1 MLVWLENITSQ
12 LSIADRKCTDTFL
25 FGDGT
30 ATRCGRF
37 DSWAIKRKNE
47 FRPSFFAKYCRS
59 QAHFQREIFGFRAM
73 QGLAART
80 SEIMAADIIATD
92 PTHNLVVTNSLG
104 DCSLHQMLRSGFR
117 IDKCLL
123 RSRSRRQA
131 VDRVVQCIE
140 TVIAL
145 IDALKNVESESS
157 SGDLL
162 DHGVGAVV
170 ERINRKLQ
178 KIHVQPACGGASY
191 SSELPLAIELNRP
204 VRECSRVLV
213 HGDLSAGNILI
224 DGEAVGLVDFE
235 DMGMGPT
242 FRDTLWIRYLFELGN
257 RPFYYRSFNN
267 LSDMLLATESRSEY
281 KIIYQL
287 DFSFLN
293 LLYMQQKHGSLSFW
307 RNALT
312 AREVR
317 WACSQISKLY
327 QRACKD
333 GLLRPR
339 SPTSETS
346 SQSGRSAVPLE
357 NATGDGR

>member
-1 MLVWLENITSQ
+1 
-12 LSIADRKCTDTFL
+12 
-25 FGDGT
+25 
-30 ATRCGRF
+30 
-37 DSWAIKRKNE
+37 
-47 FRPSFFAKYCRS
+47 
-59 QAHFQREIFGFRAM
+59 
-73 QGLAART
+73 
-80 SEIMAADIIATD
+80 
-92 PTHNLVVTNSLG
+92 
-104 DCSLHQMLRSGFR
+104 
-117 IDKCLL
+117 
-123 RSRSRRQA
+123 
-131 VDRVVQCIE
+131 
-140 TVIAL
+140 VIAL
-145 IDALKNVESESS
+145 IEALQNVESESS

-224 DGEAVGLVDFE
+224 DGESVGLVDFE
-235 DMGMGPT
+235 DMGVGPT

-257 RPFYYRSFNN
+257 RHFYYRGFNN

-287 DFSFLN
+287 DFSLLN
-293 LLYMQQKHGSLSFW
+293 LLYMQHKHGSLSFW

-312 AREVR
+312 AREVQ
-317 WACSQISKLY
+317 WTCSQICNLY

-333 GLLRPR
+333 GLLRPC

-346 SQSGRSAVPLE
+346 SQSKRSAVPLE
-357 NATGDGR
+357 DVTGGGGR